1 MPWPHSLRQL
11 NQKMPLPIGER
22 HVHDRVVLKVEVDL
36 PGRVP
41 PETKLTEEA
50 LGQLTA
56 GQGLQLR
63 LDYRCP
69 GLLLAL
75 HTAQPVPQR
84 PLIASAI
91 QLFGLQCVLTQGAL
105 MVGVNEAHLFFGLI
119 TKPCDDPEQRYATPD
134 RKSTRL
140 NSSH

>member
-1 MPWPHSLRQL
+1 MAIQQEAANHQEDQRQNQLEQQPRGVPVMPGPHSLRQL
-11 NQKMPLPIGER
+11 NQKMPLSIGER

-50 LGQLTA
+50 L
-56 GQGLQLR
+56 
-63 LDYRCP
+63 
-69 GLLLAL
+69 
-75 HTAQPVPQR
+75 HTTQPVPQR

-105 MVGVNEAHLFFGLI
+105 MVGVNETHLFFGLT
-119 TKPCDDPEQRYATPD
+119 TKPCDDPEQRYATQ
-134 RKSTRL
+134 R
-140 NSSH
+140 HA